1 MGYAA
6 SAFRFASILITLEPP
21 LEVARLIELF
31 VKIDPPAFAVIPTVA
46 EPKRFRAP
54 AFICPQLSKFVLLKL
69 LGPLLLIPVRKLGLV
84 PLKLPPLVTVI
95 VCVVVAP
102 LTVID
107 DTKRFGLST
116 GKMTDPAVIV
126 ETFIV
131 L

>member
-1 MGYAA
+1 M
-6 SAFRFASILITLEPP
+6 TLDPP

-31 VKIDPPAFAVIPTVA
+31 VRIDPPALAVIPTVA

-69 LGPLLLIPVRKLGLV
+69 FAPLLLMPVRKLGLV
-84 PLKLPPLVTVI
+84 PLKLPPLVTES
-95 VCVVVAP
+95 VCVAVAP

-107 DTKRFGLST
+107 DTTRFGSST
-116 GKMTDPAVIV
+116 GKITDPAVIV